1 MAVFPPRPS
10 LKRLPPSP
18 PPRKGGTIA
27 LVWLLA
33 LGLSALLVAAGRRWP
48 QPLPPQPAWIW
59 ALLLVVPLATLAVLL
74 ARWPLGE
81 EGESSGA
88 LQERR

>member
-1 MAVFPPRPS
+1 MRL
-10 LKRLPPSP
+10 LKLRQL
-18 PPRKGGTIA
+18 A

-48 QPLPPQPAWIW
+48 QPLPLQSAWVW
-59 ALLLVVPLATLAVLL
+59 ALLLVVPLVTLAALL
-74 ARWPLGE
+74 VRWSLGE

-88 LQERR
+88 MKEWR